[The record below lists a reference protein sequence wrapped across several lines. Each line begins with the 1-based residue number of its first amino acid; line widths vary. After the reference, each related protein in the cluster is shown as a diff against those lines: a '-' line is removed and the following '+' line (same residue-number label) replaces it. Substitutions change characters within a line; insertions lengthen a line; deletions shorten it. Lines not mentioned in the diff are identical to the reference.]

1 MPMKRFVFA
10 SALALVVSLTARGAD
25 TPHWTQPYNIVWTE
39 PGTNGLS
46 SMPAGGGNIGLNV
59 WAQNDGVLF
68 YISSPDSFDANQS
81 LTKLARI
88 RVTVSP
94 NPFAD
99 SLRQELELESNTV
112 RVSGRTA
119 DGTAVSL
126 RIRADAH
133 QPVVHVEGTAAKP
146 VSVTATLELDD
157 NWKMTAR
164 PFDNGVIWSRRLPA
178 PSAYR
183 ARMISAWGLG
193 AIADKVPDTLGNL
206 TCGGL
211 LVGEG
216 FALGAS
222 GSGTNEGRRCGTAP
236 LKTVAPVTTFAL
248 RGALRVAQDATADA
262 WTNEVRQLAALTAT
276 TQAADRETSAA
287 WWHAFWDR
295 SRIVINPESTHTND
309 PAWEVG
315 RNYQLFRAMLGV
327 NSSGR
332 CMTMFTCGLFSCDAD
347 PDFRPWNNQ
356 NLTAQNERL
365 LHWPLLK
372 SGDAD
377 LLKVGT
383 DFYARTAEFQNARI
397 KLKFGVDGV
406 IYDESMTTMGFGTY
420 ADKEGFSGAPVLRYH
435 FTSGLEFV
443 LMMIESHRYFGTDLK
458 PYLPAIEGVARF
470 FDTFYRKENK
480 KRTGSELNEKGQLV
494 IFPVNTCESSPDK
507 INGADSLSGLIA
519 ISDAVLA
526 LPEGTIPAEMRAY
539 FQGFRKILPPLA
551 TYKVGRLTVISS
563 QQPPTGGLI
572 GNGEAPQLYPV
583 FPFGLYGVGKPDLDV
598 ARGTWSI
605 APDAGKAAFCW
616 WQGNI
621 WTARLGLTEEARRY
635 ALVKF
640 RFPTGYDLPANSW
653 WKKGTPTRARYPAFF
668 DALDGPADMDHGG
681 SAMVGLQ
688 EMLLQ
693 TDGKRL
699 LLLPA
704 WPPDWDVDFKLHAPE
719 QTTVEGLVRGGK
731 LVNLLVT
738 PALRRADVEVL
749 SPYRDPMT
757 LAIDPTTVEM
767 RLPVQFD
774 ATRVTNSLSGNIAY
788 AWDFGDGATA
798 REAVATH
805 TYEKAGTYAVYL
817 RMKGAEG
824 RTNIANAIVTVRPV
838 DTVPP
843 TVVSVNVAGR
853 SGRVAVRFS
862 EPVRQEDAETAANY
876 TLEPGIHVVA
886 ASLGA
891 DGATVTLTTSPL
903 PVGGGDFSVAVKNI
917 RDRAR
922 QPNAIAPDT
931 RKPFRY
937 APLYA
942 RWKLDEGKGLV
953 AADASGN
960 KRDGTLKVG
969 NTGKKPDDA
978 APKVGPIWTNAAGR
992 IALSFDGVDDI
1003 VECPTTLDDLAVPF
1017 SVSFWVNPAANRL
1030 DAEIFGNHSPDG
1042 VHMVLERGGF
1052 VFAPCY
1058 VGKGFINPP
1067 PMSLTADQ
1075 WQHVTVVCDGEK
1087 IFCYL
1092 NGEEKSAVAAKGDYQ
1107 ANPDLTFRLGQG
1119 YKEGR
1124 FFRGLLSD
1132 FRIYRTALSPAEVQ
1146 AVMKQ

>member
-1 MPMKRFVFA
+1 MQMKRFLFA
-10 SALALVVSLTARGAD
+10 SVVALSLGVSSALAD

-68 YISSPDSFDANQS
+68 YISSPDSFNANQD

-99 SLRQELELESNTV
+99 SLRQELDLESNTV
-112 RVSGRTA
+112 RVSGLAA
-119 DGTAVSL
+119 DGAAVNL
-126 RIRADAH
+126 RIWADAH
-133 QPVVHVEGTAAKP
+133 QTVVHIEGTATKP

-157 NWKMTAR
+157 NWQMAAR
-164 PFDNGVIWSRRLPA
+164 ASDNGVIWSRRLPA
-178 PSAYR
+178 PSGYR
-183 ARMISAWGLG
+183 ARMIAAWGLG
-193 AIADKVPDTLGNL
+193 AIADKVPDTLGDL

-211 LVGEG
+211 LVGAG
-216 FALGAS
+216 FAPGAS
-222 GSGTNEGRRCGTAP
+222 GAGTNEGRPCSTAP
-236 LKTVAPVTTFAL
+236 LNTVEPVTTFAL
-248 RGALRVAQDATADA
+248 RAALRVAQDATPDA
-262 WTNEVRQLAALTAT
+262 WTNEVRQLAARTAS

-287 WWHAFWDR
+287 WWRAFWDR
-295 SRIVINPESTHTND
+295 SRIVINPDSTHTND

-332 CMTMFTCGLFSCDAD
+332 CMTMFSCGLFGCNAD
-347 PDFRPWNNQ
+347 PDSRPWSNQ
-356 NLTAQNERL
+356 SLTAQNQRL
-365 LHWPLLK
+365 LYWPLLK

-377 LLKVGT
+377 VLKVGT

-406 IYDESMTTMGFGTY
+406 IYDECMTTMGFGTF
-420 ADKEGFSGAPVLRYH
+420 ANTNGLDNALPYH

-443 LMMIESHRYFGTDLK
+443 LMMIESHRYFGEDLT
-458 PYLPAIEGVARF
+458 PYLPAIEGAARF
-470 FDTFYRKENK
+470 FDTFYRKEHK
-480 KRTGSELNEKGQLV
+480 KRTGSELNEQGQLV
-494 IFPVNTCESSPDK
+494 IFPVMTLESSPDK

-563 QQPPTGGLI
+563 QEPPTGGLI
-572 GNGEAPQLYPV
+572 GNGELPQLYPV

-598 ARGTWSI
+598 ARMTWSI

-621 WTARLGLTEEARRY
+621 WTARLGLTDAARHY

-640 RFPTGYDLPANSW
+640 RFPISYDLPDNGW
-653 WKKGTPTRARYPAFF
+653 WHKGTPTRTRYPAFF

-719 QTTVEGLVRGGK
+719 QTTVEGQVRGGK

-738 PALRRADVEVL
+738 PVLRRADVEVL
-749 SPYRDPMT
+749 APYRDPMT

-774 ATRVTNSLSGNIAY
+774 ATRVTNGLSRSIAY

-805 TYEKAGTYAVYL
+805 TYEKAGTYTVFL
-817 RMKGAEG
+817 RMKGVEG
-824 RTNIANAIVTVRPV
+824 RTNIANAIVTVRPA

-843 TVVSVNVAGR
+843 TVVSVTMAGR
-853 SGRVAVRFS
+853 SDRMAVHFS

-876 TLEPGIHVVA
+876 VIAPGIQVLA
-886 ASLGA
+886 ASLAA
-891 DGATVTLTTSPL
+891 DGETVTLTTSPL
-903 PVGGGDFSVAVKNI
+903 PFGGGDFSVAVKNI

-922 QPNAIAPDT
+922 QPNVIAPDT

-960 KRDGTLKVG
+960 KRDGGLKTG
-969 NTGKKPDDA
+969 DTGKKPEDGA
-978 APKVGPIWTNAAGR
+978 LNVGPTWTHAEGR
-992 IALSFDGVDDI
+992 AALSFDGVDDI
-1003 VECPTTLDDLAVPF
+1003 VEFPTTLEDLSLPF
-1017 SVSFWVNPAANRL
+1017 SIAFWVNPAALQNGMVN
-1030 DAEIFGNHSPDG
+1030 IFGNHPPGIVMQNDG
-1042 VHMVLERGGF
+1042 GGNR
-1052 VFAPCY
+1052 FAFHCY
-1058 VGKGFINPP
+1058 NHCAPGPVD
-1067 PMSLTADQ
+1067 LTAGQ
-1075 WQHVTVVCDGEK
+1075 WQHVAIVCDGK
-1087 IFCYL
+1087 KAFCYL
-1092 NGEEKSAVAAKGDYQ
+1092 NGVEKSNAAAKGDFQ

-1119 YKEGR
+1119 YETGR
-1124 FFRGLLSD
+1124 FFRGLLRD

-1146 AVMKQ
+1146 AVMKE

>member
-1 MPMKRFVFA
+1 MQMKRFLFA
-10 SALALVVSLTARGAD
+10 SVVALSLGVSSALAD

-68 YISSPDSFDANQS
+68 YISSPDSFNANQD

-99 SLRQELELESNTV
+99 SLRQELDLESNTV
-112 RVSGRTA
+112 RVSGLAA
-119 DGTAVSL
+119 DGAAVNL
-126 RIRADAH
+126 RIWADAH
-133 QPVVHVEGTAAKP
+133 QTVVHIEGTATKP

-157 NWKMTAR
+157 NWQMAAR
-164 PFDNGVIWSRRLPA
+164 ASDNGVIWSRRLPA
-178 PSAYR
+178 PSGYR
-183 ARMISAWGLG
+183 ARMIAAWGLG
-193 AIADKVPDTLGNL
+193 AIADKVPDTLGDL

-211 LVGEG
+211 LVGAG
-216 FALGAS
+216 FAPGAS
-222 GSGTNEGRRCGTAP
+222 GAGTNEGRPCSTAP
-236 LKTVAPVTTFAL
+236 LNTVEPVTTFAL
-248 RGALRVAQDATADA
+248 RAALRVAQDATPDA
-262 WTNEVRQLAALTAT
+262 WTNEVRQLAARTAS

-287 WWHAFWDR
+287 WWRAFWDR
-295 SRIVINPESTHTND
+295 SRIVINPDSTHTND

-332 CMTMFTCGLFSCDAD
+332 CMTMFSCGLFGCNAD
-347 PDFRPWNNQ
+347 PDSRPWSNQ
-356 NLTAQNERL
+356 SLTAQNQRL
-365 LHWPLLK
+365 LYWPLLK

-377 LLKVGT
+377 VLKVGT

-406 IYDESMTTMGFGTY
+406 IYDECMTTMGFGTF
-420 ADKEGFSGAPVLRYH
+420 ANTNGLDNALPYH

-443 LMMIESHRYFGTDLK
+443 LMMIESHRYFGEDLT
-458 PYLPAIEGVARF
+458 PYLPAIEGAARF
-470 FDTFYRKENK
+470 FDTFYRKEHK
-480 KRTGSELNEKGQLV
+480 KRTGSELNEQGQLV
-494 IFPVNTCESSPDK
+494 IFPVMTLESSPDK

-563 QQPPTGGLI
+563 QEPPTGGLI
-572 GNGEAPQLYPV
+572 GNGELPQLYPV

-598 ARGTWSI
+598 ARMTWSI

-621 WTARLGLTEEARRY
+621 WTARLGLTDAARHY

-640 RFPTGYDLPANSW
+640 RFPISYDLPDNGW
-653 WKKGTPTRARYPAFF
+653 WHKGTPTRTRYPAFF

-719 QTTVEGLVRGGK
+719 QTTVEGQVRGGK

-738 PALRRADVEVL
+738 PVLRRADVEVL
-749 SPYRDPMT
+749 APYRDPMT

-774 ATRVTNSLSGNIAY
+774 ATRVTNGLSRSIAY

-805 TYEKAGTYAVYL
+805 TYEKAGTYTVFL
-817 RMKGAEG
+817 RMKGVEG
-824 RTNIANAIVTVRPV
+824 RTNIANAIVTVRPA

-843 TVVSVNVAGR
+843 TVVSVTMAGR
-853 SGRVAVRFS
+853 SDRMAVHFS

-876 TLEPGIHVVA
+876 VIAPGIQVLA
-886 ASLGA
+886 ASLAA
-891 DGATVTLTTSPL
+891 DGETVTLTTSPL
-903 PVGGGDFSVAVKNI
+903 PFGGGDFSVAVKNI

-922 QPNAIAPDT
+922 QPNVIAPDT

-960 KRDGTLKVG
+960 KRDGALKVG

-992 IALSFDGVDDI
+992 VALSFDGVDDI
-1003 VECPTTLDDLAVPF
+1003 MECPTTLEDLAVPF
-1017 SVSFWVNPAANRL
+1017 SLSFWINPAANRG

-1042 VHMVLERGGF
+1042 VHMVLVQGGF

-1058 VGKGFINPP
+1058 VGKGFINSP
-1067 PMSLTADQ
+1067 PMSLKVDQ

-1092 NGEEKSAVAAKGDYQ
+1092 NGEEKSAVAAKGDFQ
-1107 ANPDLTFRLGQG
+1107 PNPDLTFRLGQG

-1124 FFRGLLSD
+1124 FFRGLLRD

-1146 AVMKQ
+1146 AVMKE